1 MIRRYETVF
10 IVDSTLNEDKKIDE
24 TVDKIIDFLKSQE
37 ANIFSIDKWGKKR
50 LAYLI
55 NKKQYGFYTLIE
67 FEAEGTV
74 IAELERIYRLDEM
87 ILRYIC
93 IVETKNISK
102 ARIAK
107 ADKALKKTQ
116 EETVTQT
123 EES

>member
-10 IVDSTLNEDKKIDE
+10 IVDSTLNDDKKIDE

-37 ANIFSIDKWGKKR
+37 INIINIDKWGKKR

-55 NKKQYGFYTLIE
+55 NKKQYGFYTSIE

-87 ILRYIC
+87 ILRYMT
-93 IVETKNISK
+93 IVETKIMAK
-102 ARIAK
+102 ARVAR
-107 ADKALKKTQ
+107 AEKALKQ
-116 EETVTQT
+116 EQETVAET

>member
-10 IVDSTLNEDKKIDE
+10 IVDSTLNDDKKIDE

-37 ANIFSIDKWGKKR
+37 VNIINIDKWGKKR

-55 NKKQYGFYTLIE
+55 NKKQYGFYTSIE

-87 ILRYIC
+87 ILRYMT
-93 IVETKNISK
+93 IVETKIMAK
-102 ARIAK
+102 ARVAR
-107 ADKALKKTQ
+107 AEKALKQ
-116 EETVTQT
+116 EQETVAET